1 MRVWQRCIGNQLRI
15 TQGIFDAFREHARA
29 ARRRMADAAGAGAG
43 WATGGA
49 AAREAGEVRRG
60 HEDSLGVLDRDLPRT
75 FASLG
80 FFHRGGP
87 LEAQLREV
95 LEAYVFYRPD
105 VGYVQGMSFLAAM
118 LLLTMDTFP
127 AFVALANLLHSHY
140 FLSFFAM
147 DMHEVRVRFAVFEE
161 LLAEQLPQLFRS
173 FRRLG
178 VTTDVFL
185 LNWLMTLFAKSPPPP
200 PPPCPYCTLTPSLPS
215 RSLPIDITSRI
226 WDNYLLQGEAFM
238 LRAALGVL
246 KWLSAQCVDQPLE
259 EQLVILTHLHA
270 QVPRPALLSLLQASP
285 CGVCG
290 APARCVVGVACVAS
304 RCLWSPHPHR
314 HRHVASA
321 TVANDIHTRW
331 HV

>member
-1 MRVWQRCIGNQLRI
+1 VRVWQRCIGNQLRI

-185 LNWLMTLFAKSPPPP
+185 LNWLMTLFAKS
-200 PPPCPYCTLTPSLPS
+200 
-215 RSLPIDITSRI
+215 LPIDITSRI

-270 QVPRPALLSLLQASP
+270 QVPLPALLSLLQASP
-285 CGVCG
+285 CVVCV
-290 APARCVVGVACVAS
+290 APVRCVVGVACVAS
-304 RCLWSPHPHR
+304 RCL
-314 HRHVASA
+314 
-321 TVANDIHTRW
+321 
-331 HV
+331 